1 MKRKSIL
8 ASALLVSC
16 LVVNAA
22 VENPDNDKND
32 NGIRTE
38 VNTVTKKTWEFYS
51 SIKELT
57 ADELASESNYKF
69 GQVAGCLYNLF
80 MDVYVVREEVV
91 PGDPTR
97 RTVIRKPAIY
107 NAVRTVEKQLNKDIK
122 NNHLT
127 KEQAAAEFTAILKIA
142 LSAID
147 SDTQSFEDELQKNRK
162 DSTNLLSV
170 FKSVKLTE
178 I

>member
-1 MKRKSIL
+1 MKKKTIL
-8 ASALLVSC
+8 AFVLLALC
-16 LVVNAA
+16 LAVNGA
-22 VENPDNDKND
+22 NTLPDDDKSES
-32 NGIRTE
+32 RSKTE
-38 VNTVTKKTWEFYS
+38 ANVTPAKTWEFYS

-57 ADELASESNYKF
+57 AAELASESNYKF
-69 GQVAGCLYNLF
+69 GKEAGCLYNMFLN
-80 MDVYVVREEVV
+80 VYVVREEVV

-107 NAVRTVEKQLNKDIK
+107 NAVRSVEKQLSKDIK
-122 NNHLT
+122 SNSIKL
-127 KEQAAAEFTAILKIA
+127 EQAAAEFTNILKVA

-170 FKSVKLTE
+170 FKNVKLTE

>member
-1 MKRKSIL
+1 MKKKAIL
-8 ASALLVSC
+8 AFVLLASY
-16 LVVNAA
+16 LVVNGA
-22 VENPDNDKND
+22 NTLPDDDKSAS
-32 NGIRTE
+32 RSKTE
-38 VNTVTKKTWEFYS
+38 VNAAPVKTWEFYS

-57 ADELASESNYKF
+57 AAELASESNYKF
-69 GQVAGCLYNLF
+69 GKEAGCLYNMF
-80 MDVYVVREEVV
+80 VNVYVVREEVV

-97 RTVIRKPAIY
+97 RTVIRKPVIY
-107 NAVRTVEKQLNKDIK
+107 NAVRSVEKQLSKDIK
-122 NNHLT
+122 NNSI
-127 KEQAAAEFTAILKIA
+127 KPEQAVAEFTTILKVA

-162 DSTNLLSV
+162 NPTNLLSV

>member
-1 MKRKSIL
+1 MKKKSIL
-8 ASALLVSC
+8 AFVLLASC

-22 VENPDNDKND
+22 TTLPDDDKSESKSK
-32 NGIRTE
+32 TE
-38 VNTVTKKTWEFYS
+38 ASVIPAKTWEFYS
-51 SIKELT
+51 SIKKLT

-69 GQVAGCLYNLF
+69 GKEAGCLYNMF
-80 MDVYVVREEVV
+80 MNVYVVREEVV

-107 NAVRTVEKQLNKDIK
+107 NAVRSVEKQLSKEVK
-122 NNHLT
+122 NNSI
-127 KEQAAAEFTAILKIA
+127 KPEQAAAEFTTILKIA

-147 SDTQSFEDELQKNRK
+147 SDTKSFEDELQKKRK
-162 DSTNLLSV
+162 DSNNLLTV